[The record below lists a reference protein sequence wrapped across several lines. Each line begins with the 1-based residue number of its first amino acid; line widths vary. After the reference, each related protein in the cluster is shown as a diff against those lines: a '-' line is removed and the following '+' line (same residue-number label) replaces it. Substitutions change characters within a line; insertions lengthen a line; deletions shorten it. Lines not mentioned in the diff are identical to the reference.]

1 MSRVMMVLAMKNAIN
16 NSIRISNIN
25 WYCPGLKEILVPPRR
40 VIATSYTDSR
50 EEVISLLHN
59 HGL

>member
-1 MSRVMMVLAMKNAIN
+1 MVLAMKNAIN